1 MLKLLRSSVHI
12 PNGDESRPAQIVAS
26 DLKGF
31 PKNTHPEA
39 TRNAMHLRIPKA
51 PLTVV
56 GDPCQADS
64 VPLAGHIEVAAKP
77 QQHQDITSIQLAL
90 LRTTK
95 IKKQSTKPQD
105 ALSLAS
111 RRRSFGNR
119 SPTRD
124 KRTCV
129 EEIMQ
134 WTIAYSPPSNNDNS
148 AAESSSSSPFASKQR
163 RNLLP
168 FNVRIPGHLPA
179 STSTPVGSTIY
190 TLTATALS
198 RTTPSKPLFKT
209 ETPVTLRRALLL
221 PQGPAEVSLRRRFP
235 DSQMSTRLSL
245 PGVLRPSGGDEFTA
259 KLTLCNSIS
268 RRGRTT
274 TRLAVRRLDWRIE
287 ERAQLV
293 PVAEAGRL
301 PPFAETETGATNS
314 ESSSPQQT
322 QKKKDAQHHQHVRKL
337 ASGGWTGNLDKLPT
351 PAPGS
356 GDVEVAFNVALP
368 ASAKASCGVEP
379 DTLSS
384 APSNGGNSGGG
395 DDANANAADNNND
408 NRVALSV
415 SHVLV
420 LELITAELKHNADTG
435 ELVNM
440 YPFPQRKFGAVYDIT
455 VSNWDYTTDFAA
467 GLASVPVTPGILT
480 PDGNNEQRD
489 SYFDAATPPS
499 STSFPPTIPPYCDI
513 FGEMPPSYDSV
524 AVM

>member
-1 MLKLLRSSVHI
+1 
-12 PNGDESRPAQIVAS
+12 
-26 DLKGF
+26 
-31 PKNTHPEA
+31 
-39 TRNAMHLRIPKA
+39 MHLRIPKA

-77 QQHQDITSIQLAL
+77 QQHQDITSIQLTL

-105 ALSLAS
+105 ALLAS

-134 WTIAYSPPSNNDNS
+134 WTIAYSPPSNNDNT
-148 AAESSSSSPFASKQR
+148 APESSSPFASKQR

-179 STSTPVGSTIY
+179 STSTPVGSTVY

-198 RTTPSKPLFKT
+198 RTTSKPLFKT

-245 PGVLRPSGGDEFTA
+245 PGVLRPSGGDDFTA

-301 PPFAETETGATNS
+301 PPFSETETGATNS
-314 ESSSPQQT
+314 ETSQQQQ
-322 QKKKDAQHHQHVRKL
+322 QKKKDAHHPQHVRKL

-379 DTLSS
+379 DSLSS
-384 APSNGGNSGGG
+384 SSPSSALSSSGSDDGNVNA
-395 DDANANAADNNND
+395 DDATPPLSADD
-408 NRVALSV
+408 HRVALSV

-435 ELVNM
+435 QLVNM

-480 PDGNNEQRD
+480 PDGSGHEQRD
-489 SYFDAATPPS
+489 SYFDATATPPS
-499 STSFPPTIPPYCDI
+499 STSFPATIPPYCEI

>member
-1 MLKLLRSSVHI
+1 
-12 PNGDESRPAQIVAS
+12 
-26 DLKGF
+26 
-31 PKNTHPEA
+31 
-39 TRNAMHLRIPKA
+39 MHLRIPKS
-51 PLTVV
+51 PLTVI

-77 QQHQDITSIQLAL
+77 AQHADITSIQLVL

-95 IKKQSTKPQD
+95 IKKAATKPQD
-105 ALSLAS
+105 ALLPS

-129 EEIMQ
+129 EELMQ
-134 WTIAYSPPSNNDNS
+134 WTVAYSPSPLTSPD
-148 AAESSSSSPFASKQR
+148 SSSNKQR
-163 RNLLP
+163 RDLLP

-179 STSTPVGSTIY
+179 STSTTVASTSY
-190 TLTATALS
+190 TLAATAVS
-198 RTTPSKPLFKT
+198 RASGKPLFKT
-209 ETPVTLRRALLL
+209 ETPVQLRRALHL

-235 DSQMSTRLSL
+235 DSQMSTRLAL
-245 PGVLRPSGGDEFTA
+245 PGVLRPADDFTA
-259 KLTLCNSIS
+259 RLTLCGSIS

-287 ERAQLV
+287 ERAALV

-301 PPFAETETGATNS
+301 PLFSEIETGATNS
-314 ESSSPQQT
+314 ADQAQ
-322 QKKKDAQHHQHVRKL
+322 QKKETQQHVRKL

-356 GDVEVAFNVALP
+356 GDVDTSFNVALP
-368 ASAKASCGVEP
+368 ASARASCGVEP
-379 DTLSS
+379 DTLGT
-384 APSNGGNSGGG
+384 AAT
-395 DDANANAADNNND
+395 DDAS
-408 NRVALSV
+408 ALSV

-420 LELITAELKHNADTG
+420 LELITAELKYSVDTG

-455 VSNWDYTTDFAA
+455 VSNWDYTNDGGNAAAAALEGQQFATV
-467 GLASVPVTPGILT
+467 VPSAVL
-480 PDGNNEQRD
+480 
-489 SYFDAATPPS
+489 
-499 STSFPPTIPPYCDI
+499 PPTSTAFSAPIPPYCEI

>member
-1 MLKLLRSSVHI
+1 
-12 PNGDESRPAQIVAS
+12 
-26 DLKGF
+26 
-31 PKNTHPEA
+31 
-39 TRNAMHLRIPKA
+39 MHLRIPKA

-105 ALSLAS
+105 ALLAS

-124 KRTCV
+124 KRTSV

-134 WTIAYSPPSNNDNS
+134 WTIAYSPPSSNNDPES
-148 AAESSSSSPFASKQR
+148 SSSSSPFASKQR

-179 STSTPVGSTIY
+179 STSTPVGSTVY

-198 RTTPSKPLFKT
+198 RTTSKPLFKT

-245 PGVLRPSGGDEFTA
+245 PGVLRPSGSDEFTA

-314 ESSSPQQT
+314 ETSQQQT
-322 QKKKDAQHHQHVRKL
+322 QQQKKKDAQHHQHVRKL

-379 DTLSS
+379 DSLSS
-384 APSNGGNSGGG
+384 SSPSSTSSAAPSGGSGG
-395 DDANANAADNNND
+395 DDGNATEND
-408 NRVALSV
+408 HRVALSV

-455 VSNWDYTTDFAA
+455 VSNWDYTPDFAA

-480 PDGNNEQRD
+480 PDGSSEQRD

-499 STSFPPTIPPYCDI
+499 STSFPPTIPPYCEI